1 MERKGKRKA
10 HREKKRLERWTELG
24 KEMDRDTDRKIETVK
39 DKADV
44 KKNRIMKRRGL
55 KDGEKGKRE
64 RERERERELCVLS
77 LRRRLP
83 PLLCLLDAV
92 RKQAPFSIPSSLSP
106 SNSSSI

>member
-10 HREKKRLERWTELG
+10 NREKKRLERWTELG
-24 KEMDRDTDRKIETVK
+24 KEIDRDTDRKIETVK

-64 RERERERELCVLS
+64 ERERESFVFFLCVVVF
-77 LRRRLP
+77 LP
-83 PLLCLLDAV
+83 FFVCLMLCGSKH
-92 RKQAPFSIPSSLSP
+92 RPPSHLLSP
-106 SNSSSI
+106 LSIL